1 MTPASPEAPPG
12 PPGSLE
18 SPQMLIS
25 TAVPGPL
32 TLTVESSQAAI
43 FGTFSPQGTASGQVW
58 TGPPGWP
65 EGKLLGELEGSDSIL
80 KGWRGNL
87 ALHPGGRLGAVSRER
102 DSSFTSSPFSLVSQ
116 PGCGQRSMRI
126 AGGLPAAERKW
137 PWQVSLQARDR
148 HMCGGSLI
156 ASRWV
161 LTAAHCIIG
170 HEEYTVR
177 LGDTHSHSHSK
188 TTLVVPVEDIVCH
201 RFYDAKTLRHDI
213 ALVLLSFSV
222 NYSSY
227 IQPVCLPERAF
238 HVESGTECWVAGWGR
253 LAGVSV
259 HLQETKQLILHYKKC
274 NQILLTRLGSLRNL
288 VKKGMLC
295 GYQDG
300 KSLCKGDSGGPLVCE
315 LNATW
320 VQVGIVSWGI
330 GCGRKNYP
338 GVYTEVSF
346 YKDWVIGQLSQA
358 CSWDSAGFF
367 PLLCLLLPL
376 GVLVA
381 P

>member
-1 MTPASPEAPPG
+1 IENCYP
-12 PPGSLE
+12 
-18 SPQMLIS
+18 
-25 TAVPGPL
+25 
-32 TLTVESSQAAI
+32 
-43 FGTFSPQGTASGQVW
+43 TF
-58 TGPPGWP
+58 
-65 EGKLLGELEGSDSIL
+65 LLHQICLLFHSY
-80 KGWRGNL
+80 
-87 ALHPGGRLGAVSRER
+87 RER

-253 LAGVSV
+253 LAGGETDPDFVAPAPVSV

>member
-1 MTPASPEAPPG
+1 MASLGCPLG
-12 PPGSLE
+12 LLLWLLLLE
-18 SPQMLIS
+18 PR
-25 TAVPGPL
+25 
-32 TLTVESSQAAI
+32 
-43 FGTFSPQGTASGQVW
+43 
-58 TGPPGWP
+58 
-65 EGKLLGELEGSDSIL
+65 LGG
-80 KGWRGNL
+80 GWRGNL

-170 HEEYTVR
+170 SSSHSHEEYTVR

-238 HVESGTECWVAGWGR
+238 HVESGTECWVAGWGCPTR
-253 LAGVSV
+253 DREADSLTV

>member
-1 MTPASPEAPPG
+1 MASLGCPLG
-12 PPGSLE
+12 LLLWLLLLE
-18 SPQMLIS
+18 PRLGGAWR
-25 TAVPGPL
+25 TGR
-32 TLTVESSQAAI
+32 
-43 FGTFSPQGTASGQVW
+43 GR
-58 TGPPGWP
+58 GPPGWP

>member
-1 MTPASPEAPPG
+1 MASLGCALGLLLWLLLLEPRLGEGYRPSEEPAMTPASPEAPPG
-12 PPGSLE
+12 PPGALE

-43 FGTFSPQGTASGQVW
+43 FGTFSPQ
-58 TGPPGWP
+58 
-65 EGKLLGELEGSDSIL
+65 
-80 KGWRGNL
+80 
-87 ALHPGGRLGAVSRER
+87 
-102 DSSFTSSPFSLVSQ
+102 VSQ

-253 LAGVSV
+253 LAGGETVSV

-288 VKKGMLC
+288 VKKGMIC

-320 VQVGIVSWGI
+320 VQVGIVSWGV

-358 CSWDSAGFF
+358 RSWDSAGFF